1 MTAALMTLL
10 IIGAMTSA
18 IVFVFLKAK
27 KDTTSTDLTEISFR
41 ETLELVEAP
50 VVTFKTRAQNG
61 TDLKLNLLID
71 TGSSH
76 SFFDTNVI
84 GDVDIMMYDKND
96 TNHSVTT
103 QGGEL
108 DVTNSI
114 SLSFSYDM
122 FNFDE
127 NFLLLDMT
135 KTNQF
140 LKEKHGFQIAG
151 ILGNT
156 FFKETKTY
164 IDYEKF
170 KIKFKNNGKD
180 N

>member
-10 IIGAMTSA
+10 IISVMSA
-18 IVFVFLKAK
+18 IVFVFLKAQM
-27 KDTTSTDLTEISFR
+27 DTTSTDLTEISFR

-50 VVTFKTRAQNG
+50 VVTFKTKASNG

-84 GDVDIMMYDKND
+84 RDVDIMMYDCND
-96 TNHSVTT
+96 TNQSVTT

-108 DVTNSI
+108 DVTSSI
-114 SLSFSYDM
+114 NLSFSYDL
-122 FNFDE
+122 FIFDE

-140 LKEKHGFQIAG
+140 LREKHGFQIAG

>member
-1 MTAALMTLL
+1 MTAALTTLL
-10 IIGAMTSA
+10 VIGVITSA

-50 VVTFKTRAQNG
+50 VVTFKTKANNG
-61 TDLKLNLLID
+61 TILKLNLLID

-84 GDVDIMMYDKND
+84 GDVDIMMYDKNN

-114 SLSFSYDM
+114 SLSFSYDL
-122 FNFDE
+122 FNFEE

-140 LKEKHGFQIAG
+140 LREKHGFQIAG